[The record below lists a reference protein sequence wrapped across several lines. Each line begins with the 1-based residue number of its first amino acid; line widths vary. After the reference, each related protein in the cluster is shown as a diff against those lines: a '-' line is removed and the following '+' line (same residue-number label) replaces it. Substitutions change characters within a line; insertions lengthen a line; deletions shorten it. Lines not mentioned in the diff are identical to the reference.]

1 MEGGHGAAGLRYGR
15 SMRRAR
21 LASAA
26 LSAVGPL
33 LVLVGIALTS
43 GIGVAIVIDLG
54 LVALAVVSV
63 ISGRRRRRDVAA
75 SSPSE
80 QQETARN
87 SYRIM
92 RWSQVVILAAV
103 PVIAVVLVVVGGV
116 SFGTGLMLAGLAIST
131 VLGVRAYRNV
141 LAVLKE
147 RGGQ

>member
-15 SMRRAR
+15 SMRSER

>member
-1 MEGGHGAAGLRYGR
+1 MR
-15 SMRRAR
+15 SER

-26 LSAVGPL
+26 LSAVGPIL
-33 LVLVGIALTS
+33 LLVGIALTS
-43 GIGVAIVIDLG
+43 GIWVAIVIGLG
-54 LVALAVVSV
+54 PLALAVVSV
-63 ISGRRRRRDVAA
+63 IIGRRRGRDVAS

-92 RWSQVVILAAV
+92 RWSQVVMFAAV
-103 PVIAVVLVVVGGV
+103 PVIAVLLVVVGGV
-116 SFGTGLMLAGLAIST
+116 SLGTGLMLAGLAIST